1 MRTEDGGSVWPA
13 DLSVKQHPSNHW
25 ADNVN
30 TSCRY
35 RTQYVLSGKYQW
47 SVKANAWWPALADC
61 SSEAAVQARCDGPSL
76 SSTPGSKISRRL
88 CQNAEFLGRQHLWS
102 ASRRQLSVPRVRP
115 QHVWKPS
122 YFSRLTNSPEFTAR
136 LFTRSSCFR
145 RDLKMHLFTG
155 AWGVFYVIVRYR
167 LTFTYFLFYP
177 QYFDY
182 SGIP

>member
-1 MRTEDGGSVWPA
+1 MEGRLLQLGFCFCTEDSHRQVVVCSECCSMSDHCDSEVRA
-13 DLSVKQHPSNHW
+13 
-25 ADNVN
+25 
-30 TSCRY
+30 
-35 RTQYVLSGKYQW
+35 W
-47 SVKANAWWPALADC
+47 SVTANAWWPALADC